1 MILLGLMLLGGSCPI
16 LWVLSSEGFTVNSR
30 EQEKASYI
38 QEYEYN
44 AGLEICRYYLQGL
57 NHGYYFG
64 VRRGEAD
71 EYAGSRHLLYQ
82 IYDGQKRRLGGTLE
96 EEAGAREYFYSSDLW
111 DGDEK
116 VKTDF
121 TVLIC
126 GEDAGN
132 PIRLYDPQLNLA
144 FLFSEWCY
152 VGIYVGI
159 LLVLLGLMFHLFG
172 KESKISRI
180 FQRSPMELV
189 LLVGGVIGCLLFS
202 KRGFWQELFWDGQFL
217 FLFLFSLWC
226 LFVLLILVKRIRGNR
241 EWYKNTI
248 VYWIYKAGILFHLFL
263 LELLLFCVEC
273 ILVLHG
279 AITEVLFGALIAEKL
294 VMLLVVG
301 GILHVVSDFRKA
313 ASEIAS
319 GNLSYQMDKAYHT
332 DFFRDFSRDMNAVSD
347 SVSSAVEEKMSS
359 ERMKTEL
366 ITNVTHDIKTPLTSI
381 INFSDLIVRE
391 KSENPKITEYS
402 EHLYKHSVRMKRLI
416 DSLLEVSKAA
426 SGNLQVNPVACDLRV
441 LTNQFVGEYSGLL
454 EDKKLELCLRQSEE
468 PMRILADPKLL
479 WRIMENLLS
488 NIQKYSQE
496 NTRVFVSTEIVGE
509 NVRLSL
515 MNTSKDPIN
524 MTPDRLM
531 ERFVRGDLSRH
542 TEGNGLGLAIV
553 KSLVELQNARIWL
566 DVDGDLFKVF
576 LEFPL
581 LTEEKTDSPKEESEK
596 EL

>member
-1 MILLGLMLLGGSCPI
+1 MILLGLLLAVGSGLI
-16 LWVLSSEGFTVNSR
+16 VQVFQREGLSGAVR
-30 EQEKASYI
+30 EEKEAAFI

-44 AGLEICRYYLQGL
+44 AGLEICRDYLQGI

-64 VRRGEAD
+64 VWRKEAD
-71 EYAGSRHLLYQ
+71 EYAASMHLLYR
-82 IYDGQKRRLGGTLE
+82 IYDDRNNPLGGTLAE
-96 EEAGAREYFYSSDLW
+96 EDNVREYVYPSHLW
-111 DGDEK
+111 GGDEK
-116 VKTDF
+116 VKPDF
-121 TVLIC
+121 LVQIC
-126 GEDAGN
+126 GEDAEN
-132 PIRLYDPQLNLA
+132 PIRLYNPRLHLVLQYGNWGFVVA
-144 FLFSEWCY
+144 Y
-152 VGIYVGI
+152 AAI
-159 LLVLLGLMFHLFG
+159 LLILFGLLFHLFG
-172 KESKISRI
+172 KESWTALILKRI
-180 FQRSPMELV
+180 PLEVV
-189 LLVGGVIGCLLFS
+189 LLVGGTVGWLIYHEGA
-202 KRGFWQELFWDGQFL
+202 FWQDQFL
-217 FLFLFSLWC
+217 YGRISSR
-226 LFVLLILVKRIRGNR
+226 VLLIVWCFFVLAIVLKHFRGCGK
-241 EWYKNTI
+241 WYQYT
-248 VYWIYKAGILFHLFL
+248 VLYWIYKAGILFHLFL
-263 LELLLFCVEC
+263 LELLLFCVEW
-273 ILVLHG
+273 ILVLYG
-279 AITEVLFGALIAEKL
+279 AIPEVLFGALIAEKL

-319 GNLSYQMDKAYHT
+319 GNLSYQMNKAYHT

-381 INFSDLIVRE
+381 INFSDLISRE
-391 KSENPKITEYS
+391 NSENPRITEYS

-416 DSLLEVSKAA
+416 DNLLEVSKA
-426 SGNLQVNPVACDLRV
+426 STGNLPFYPEACDLRV
-441 LTNQFVGEYSGLL
+441 LTNQFVGEYGGLL
-454 EDKKLELCLRQSEE
+454 EAKKLELCLRQSEE

-581 LTEEKTDSPKEESEK
+581 LTEEKTDSLKEESAK